1 MGRRC
6 CIGPVTRFDTSDY
19 EVHVAGEM
27 RRIRRLRARAHQE
40 GGATLRALRAVR
52 HRGLR
57 RGDGPGGPRHGR
69 RGRHARGLRVRHGHR
84 RDRRAAERVF
94 HLGRKGAQAR
104 EPAVHPH
111 HDRQHR
117 GGQPVYPLRASGR
130 VPERRDGLRHRGALH
145 RLGRAGHPSRLHRRG
160 PGRRLRG
167 ERLAHL
173 PCRVRQP
180 GRAVQGRR
188 PPAGVAAVRRAP
200 QRASWRARAPARWC
214 WSRWSMR
221 SARGAHGARRGHGLR
236 LHGRRLPHDG
246 PRARRARAWSRAMRQ
261 ALAEGGFA
269 PEDAGASERP
279 RHRHARQRRHRGA
292 RRSWSCAAKRR
303 DAPFRWCP

>member
-84 RDRRAAERVF
+84 RDRRAAERVL

-130 VPERRDGLRHRGALH
+130 VPERRYGLRHRGALH

-160 PGRRLRG
+160 PGRRLRR
-167 ERLAHL
+167 EPSRPSAL
-173 PCRVRQP
+173 PGSPTWARFPRPTTPSQASLPFDVRRS
-180 GRAVQGRR
+180 GLRGRR
-188 PPAGVAAVRRAP
+188 RRRRGGAGVA
-200 QRASWRARAPARWC
+200 
-214 WSRWSMR
+214 
-221 SARGAHGARRGHGLR
+221 GAC
-236 LHGRRLPHDG
+236 
-246 PRARRARAWSRAMRQ
+246 ARRA
-261 ALAEGGFA
+261 
-269 PEDAGASERP
+269 
-279 RHRHARQRRHRGA
+279 A
-292 RRSWSCAAKRR
+292 RRSSPR
-303 DAPFRWCP
+303 